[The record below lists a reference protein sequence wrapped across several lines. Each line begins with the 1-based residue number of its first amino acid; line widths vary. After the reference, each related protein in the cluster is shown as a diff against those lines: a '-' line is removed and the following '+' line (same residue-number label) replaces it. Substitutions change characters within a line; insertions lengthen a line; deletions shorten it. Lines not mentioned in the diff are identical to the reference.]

1 MFVMHYAD
9 LFILVRYV
17 SMTDVGL
24 YTFAYTIGMLI
35 SAVWGSFQVYWGAQV
50 FHIMKRHDAD
60 EVFARSFTYL
70 LLAVAFCGVGMIVSA
85 SPALA
90 ILASPAYN
98 GALRLIPLVVLAY
111 CIRSCGEFFRSLF
124 LVEGRPG
131 YDAACTWIAS
141 AAGLA
146 AYLILIPRFGV
157 WGAAAG
163 TIATFT
169 IFSAVSV
176 IWTYRLRP
184 YRVETARLLKIG
196 AAAAA
201 PLILH
206 VAVPVP
212 AIGLQVIWAALLIL
226 SFPALLLL
234 LGFATREET
243 AVTKSALRGLA
254 RFVSRDSR
262 QPVTS

>member
-1 MFVMHYAD
+1 
-9 LFILVRYV
+9 
-17 SMTDVGL
+17 MTDVGL

-111 CIRSCGEFFRSLF
+111 CIRSCGEFFRSLL